1 MPASPPFSKWGTRVK
16 AILSWGFNV
25 KVIVTRPR
33 LEADVWVKQLRAL
46 HFDAVALPLIHIGA
60 AADIESIK
68 RVWQNLHQY
77 CAIMFVS
84 SNAVRYFY
92 LSNMLLAGEFIYY
105 SAIKNIA
112 NLDNSASCPRL
123 PRMWATGPGTREAL
137 LAQSVPSD
145 LIDSPAADAVQFD
158 SEALWNIVKHQVKPG
173 DKVLIVRGSTPNTK
187 DAEGVAMNGR
197 PWLADQ
203 LTAAGVQVDVVVSY
217 QRSAPVFDVSEL
229 ALMAQAATDQSV
241 WLLSSSEAVAN
252 LAAHLKEIPEL
263 NLSQARAI
271 ATHPRIAQAARDAGF
286 GVVYESRP
294 LLADVAASI
303 ESLL

>member
-1 MPASPPFSKWGTRVK
+1 
-16 AILSWGFNV
+16 V

-33 LEADVWVKQLRAL
+33 LEAEVWVKQLRAL
-46 HFDAVALPLIHIGA
+46 NFDAVALPLIHIGA
-60 AADIESIK
+60 SAETADVAK
-68 RVWQNLHQY
+68 AWGNLHQY
-77 CAIMFVS
+77 SAVMFVS

-92 LSNMLLAGEFIYY
+92 PSNIPLAGELIAYD
-105 SAIKNIA
+105 AIKNIA
-112 NLDNSASCPRL
+112 NLTHKASM
-123 PRMWATGPGTREAL
+123 PRMWATGPGTRQAL
-137 LAQSVPSD
+137 LAQGVPND
-145 LIDSPAADAVQFD
+145 RMDAPAIDAAQFD
-158 SEALWNIVKHQVKPG
+158 SEALWNIVKNQVKPG
-173 DKVLIVRGSTPNTK
+173 DKVLIVRGSSPNNV

-203 LTAAGVQVDVVVSY
+203 LAAAGVQVDVVVSY
-217 QRSAPVFDVSEL
+217 QRSAPVFDTAEL
-229 ALMAQAATDQSV
+229 SLMRQASADQSV

-252 LAAHLKEIPEL
+252 LRTIAGLAFDL
-263 NLSQARAI
+263 NWSHARAV

>member
-1 MPASPPFSKWGTRVK
+1 
-16 AILSWGFNV
+16 V

-33 LEADVWVKQLRAL
+33 LEAESWVKQLRAL

-60 AADIESIK
+60 ATETADVAKAWEN
-68 RVWQNLHQY
+68 VHQY
-77 CAIMFVS
+77 CAVMFVS
-84 SNAVRYFY
+84 SNAVRYFFLEKMPIASRFTAY
-92 LSNMLLAGEFIYY
+92 TV
-105 SAIKNIA
+105 IKKIV
-112 NLDNSASCPRL
+112 NSQDKTAK

-137 LAQSVPSD
+137 LAQSIPSD
-145 LIDSPAADAVQFD
+145 LIDSPAIDAAQFD
-158 SEALWNIVKHQVKPG
+158 SEALWSIVKNQVKPG
-173 DKVLIVRGSTPNTK
+173 DKVLIVRGSSPNNV

-203 LTAAGVQVDVVVSY
+203 LAAAGVQVDVVVSY
-217 QRSAPVFDVSEL
+217 QRSAPVFGTLEL
-229 ALMAQAATDQSV
+229 ELMTQAAGDKSV

-252 LAAHLKEIPEL
+252 LVVNLKAIPEL

-271 ATHPRIAQAARDAGF
+271 ATHPRITHAARKAGF